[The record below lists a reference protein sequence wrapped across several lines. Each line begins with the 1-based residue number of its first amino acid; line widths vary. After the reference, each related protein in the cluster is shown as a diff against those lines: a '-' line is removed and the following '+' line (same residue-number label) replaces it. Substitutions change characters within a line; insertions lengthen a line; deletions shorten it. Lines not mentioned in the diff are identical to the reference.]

1 MTPCRGR
8 GRPRARRRRAPPTC
22 APRLIA
28 FDETRAAAGPRTPA
42 AKLGVGP
49 GSLLRRH
56 ARYAGSSASACP
68 GVLPGVAGAKA
79 TVSAP
84 TFRPWPRDRMTVIGH
99 VLSNVYAVLTH
110 SGVTLAPL
118 IGELVTLE
126 LVDGARVEL
135 LDRFRPRA

>member
-1 MTPCRGR
+1 MACEGDH
-8 GRPRARRRRAPPTC
+8 AC
-22 APRLIA
+22 ADASPA
-28 FDETRAAAGPRTPA
+28 YAAAFVDRVA
-42 AKLGVGP
+42 QL
-49 GSLLRRH
+49 
-56 ARYAGSSASACP
+56 
-68 GVLPGVAGAKA
+68 LPGVAGAKA

-84 TFRPWPRDRMTVIGH
+84 TLRPWPRDGMPVIGH
-99 VLSNVYAVLTH
+99 ILSNVYAVLTH

>member
-1 MTPCRGR
+1 
-8 GRPRARRRRAPPTC
+8 
-22 APRLIA
+22 
-28 FDETRAAAGPRTPA
+28 
-42 AKLGVGP
+42 
-49 GSLLRRH
+49 
-56 ARYAGSSASACP
+56 
-68 GVLPGVAGAKA
+68 VAGAKA